1 MYLGSRHFTFRLGH
15 EGFWAAYLRYMLV
28 GVVTVL
34 TAVILASSSREP
46 ASTRGSAW
54 RSPSS

>member
-34 TAVILASSSREP
+34 TAVILVVLVDGT